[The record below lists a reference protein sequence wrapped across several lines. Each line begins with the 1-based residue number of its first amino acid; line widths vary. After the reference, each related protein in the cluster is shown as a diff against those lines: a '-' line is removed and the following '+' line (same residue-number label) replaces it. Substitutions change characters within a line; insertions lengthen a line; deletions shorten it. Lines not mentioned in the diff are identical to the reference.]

1 MYFHL
6 RGYRLIILCLQG
18 DLTAPSYS
26 LCGPLESLR
35 DGQGGLG
42 VGGGVGALKQ
52 GSRDT
57 SEPLSDLHTSLSQA
71 RAQCAA
77 DLEVS
82 VEQI

>member
-1 MYFHL
+1 MRQTAQNVNYPEYHVYTESEKH
-6 RGYRLIILCLQG
+6 YRQK
-18 DLTAPSYS
+18 
-26 LCGPLESLR
+26 
-35 DGQGGLG
+35 GGR
-42 VGGGVGALKQ
+42 GGGVGALKQ